1 MARSVNLAFILGNL
15 TRDPQMRYTPNGTA
29 VASFSVATN
38 RTWLSEGI
46 EQEAVD
52 FHNIVVWNK
61 LAETCNNL
69 LSKGRKVFVRGRIAN
84 RTWDDAAGLKH
95 YRTEIVAEEVIFL
108 DAPRGKAENESKQ
121 KETQA
126 KETEENESVNV
137 KEENISAEDIP
148 F

>member
-1 MARSVNLAFILGNL
+1 MARSVNLVILVGNL

-38 RTWLSEGI
+38 RTWLSEGK
-46 EQEAVD
+46 EQEATD

-84 RTWDDAAGLKH
+84 RSWDDASGQKH

-108 DAPRGKAENESKQ
+108 DAPREKSGSEPKPNENQTKEAESDES
-121 KETQA
+121 A
-126 KETEENESVNV
+126 NV
-137 KEENISAEDIP
+137 GQENINAEDIP

>member
-1 MARSVNLAFILGNL
+1 
-15 TRDPQMRYTPNGTA
+15 MRYTPKGTA
-29 VASFSVATN
+29 VASFSLATN

-46 EQEAVD
+46 EREAVD

-69 LSKGRKVFVRGRIAN
+69 LSKGRKVFVRGRISN
-84 RTWDDAAGLKH
+84 RTWDDEAGLKH

-108 DAPRGKAENESKQ
+108 DAPRGKDESELRP
-121 KETQA
+121 KETA
-126 KETEENESVNV
+126 TKEKEEIESVSV
-137 KEENISAEDIP
+137 AEENINAEDIP